1 MKNVLIIGCGL
12 LGSSLVRV
20 ISKKK
25 IAKKIFVYEKSKSN
39 INKIKKL
46 KLPATIV
53 KSLDDSVINLDL
65 IIFCTPTSEYK
76 KLILKINS
84 SISSKTVITDIGSSK
99 IESSKIIKKF
109 LKKGIHWTR
118 SHPITGSEVS
128 GPEHGKDN
136 MFEDKWCVLIK
147 DTKTNLKHLKFLKS
161 FWKKVGSKTVIMN
174 IEKHDKI
181 FSITSHL
188 PHLIAYNL
196 VKSAQDFERMLK
208 FNLIKYSAGGLRDFS
223 RIAASNEIMWR
234 DIFFDNKLN
243 VSKAIDLFIKNL
255 KEFKKDINSSN
266 NKSILKKL
274 IQTKKVR
281 SKIIRLKQDIDK
293 PNFGRDI

>member
-12 LGSSLVRV
+12 LGSSLLRK

-25 IAKKIFVYEKSKSN
+25 IAKKIFVYEKSKLN
-39 INKIKKL
+39 ISKIKKL
-46 KLPATIV
+46 KLPGKIV
-53 KSLDDSVINLDL
+53 KSLKDAVVNSDL

-76 KLILKINS
+76 KIILKINNFVS
-84 SISSKTVITDIGSSK
+84 PNTIITDIGSSK

-109 LKKGIHWTR
+109 LKRGIHWTR

-147 DTKTNLKHLKFLKS
+147 DKKTNLKHLKFLNS
-161 FWKKVGSKTVIMN
+161 FWKKVGSKTVIMSS
-174 IEKHDKI
+174 EKHDKI

-196 VKSAQDFERMLK
+196 VKSAQDFEKILK

-234 DIFFDNKLN
+234 DIFFDNKIN
-243 VSKAIDLFIKNL
+243 ITKAIDLFIKNL
-255 KEFKKDINSSN
+255 KSFKKDINKKN

-274 IQTKKVR
+274 IKTKKVR
-281 SKIIRLKQDIDK
+281 IKIIKLKQDIDK
-293 PNFGRDI
+293 PNFGRD